1 MDASKSHFMGMFWA
15 SIVIILFTVTATVII
30 VAWSPVLPEAIA
42 VDINRD
48 ATDNFSQYMAL
59 HETESWH
66 YTAALS
72 DAAAIAYCPR

>member
-1 MDASKSHFMGMFWA
+1 MDASKSHFMGMVWA

-72 DAAAIAYCPR
+72 DAAVIAYCPR